1 MYFSHPDCDTSTE
14 GSRGGCEPKNK
25 MLKKIFALFIITN
38 LFVLPLA
45 ASVQTKQ
52 NISLLLY
59 NGKVFS
65 ADEKGTMY
73 EAVAVDGEK
82 IVAVGTSKDLQSKY
96 KAAKEIDLGG
106 KLVTPGFNDAHIHF
120 VGVGMAL
127 LQVDLNGSQTLA
139 EARRRIAAKVKET
152 PKGEWIVGR
161 GWDHT
166 LWGNRLPTRQDL
178 DDIAPDNPVF
188 LQRVDGHIAWG
199 NSAAFKLAKVTKD
212 TKAPEGGEIV
222 FDDKGEPA
230 GVVKETAQGL
240 VSNVIPPPSPE
251 LVTKG
256 ILLALNEAKKYGL
269 TSVQGGEDADSMP
282 LYVKLLRE
290 NKLTARAA
298 IWQDFEKSIADLKKE
313 RADFDALK
321 LDHSRLKFSMLK
333 GYLDGSLGSRTAAML
348 APYSDDPHNSGIPRR
363 PAEEM
368 IKMIVERDAA
378 GFQIGLH
385 AIGDKSNRI
394 ALDGFGNAKKN
405 AEQIYKKSEEINTS
419 GGVSLALSK
428 PYDSG
433 RWLKY
438 ETCKGENCEKFD
450 GFPRHRIEHAQVVAP
465 SDFKRFAELGVIA
478 SMQPTHAISDK
489 RWAGERLGE
498 YRVLGAY
505 AWHLFESYGVHVA
518 FGTDAPVELLNPY
531 QTLYAAVSRQDL
543 EGNPIGGWQPQEKLT
558 MADAIRDY
566 TYEPAYAEFAEKEKG
581 EIKVGMLADLVVHSK
596 DLLTI
601 EPKEIMTTE
610 PIYTIFNGQIVY
622 QKN

>member
-1 MYFSHPDCDTSTE
+1 
-14 GSRGGCEPKNK
+14 
-25 MLKKIFALFIITN
+25 MLKNLLIISLVSLFFLPSFAL
-38 LFVLPLA
+38 A
-45 ASVQTKQ
+45 QTKQ

-65 ADEKGTMY
+65 ADANKTIY

-82 IVAVGTSKDLQSKY
+82 IVAVGTSQNLRGRY
-96 KAAKEIDLGG
+96 KAAKEIDLQG

-120 VGVGMAL
+120 VGVGLSL
-127 LQVDLNGSQTLA
+127 LRVDLNGSQTLE

-152 PKGEWIVGR
+152 PKGEWILGR

-166 LWGNRLPTRQDL
+166 LWNNRLPTRQDL

-188 LQRVDGHIAWG
+188 LQRVDGHIAWA
-199 NSAAFKLAKVTKD
+199 NSAAFKLAKVTRD
-212 TKAPEGGEIV
+212 TKNPEGGEIV
-222 FDDKGEPA
+222 FDKSGEPA
-230 GVVKETAQGL
+230 GVMKETAQGL
-240 VSNVIPPPSPE
+240 IDKVIPSPSAE
-251 LVTKG
+251 QVTKG
-256 ILLALNEAKKYGL
+256 LLLALDEAKKYGL

-282 LYVKLLRE
+282 IYAKLLTE
-290 NKLTARAA
+290 NKLTARVAV
-298 IWQDFEKSIADLKKE
+298 WQNFEKSVADLKKE
-313 RADFDALK
+313 REDFNNLK
-321 LDHSRLKFSMLK
+321 LNPARLKFSMLK

-394 ALDGFGNAKKN
+394 ALDGFEKSRKENGFIEK
-405 AEQIYKKSEEINTS
+405 IYGLGKPREI
-419 GGVSLALSK
+419 GK
-428 PYDSG
+428 
-433 RWLKY
+433 R
-438 ETCKGENCEKFD
+438 F
-450 GFPRHRIEHAQVVAP
+450 RIEHAQVVAP

-505 AWHLFESYGVHVA
+505 SWHTFESYGVHVA
-518 FGTDAPVELLNPY
+518 FGTDAPVELLNTY

-543 EGNPIGGWQPQEKLT
+543 GGEPNGGWQPQEKLS
-558 MADAIRDY
+558 MEKAIRDY
-566 TYEPAYAEFAEKEKG
+566 TYEPAYAEFAEQEKG

-601 EPKEIMTTE
+601 EPKEILTTE
-610 PIYTIFNGQIVY
+610 PIYTIFNGKIIY
-622 QKN
+622 QK

>member
-1 MYFSHPDCDTSTE
+1 
-14 GSRGGCEPKNK
+14 
-25 MLKKIFALFIITN
+25 MLKKLLSLALVSAFLLPNLVFAQ
-38 LFVLPLA
+38 
-45 ASVQTKQ
+45 SKQ

-65 ADEKGTMY
+65 ADENSTIY

-82 IVAVGTSKDLQSKY
+82 IVAVGTSKDLQAKY

-120 VGVGMAL
+120 LGVGMSL
-127 LQVDLNGSQTLA
+127 LQVDLNGSNTLE
-139 EARRRIAAKVKET
+139 EARRRIALKVKET
-152 PKGEWIVGR
+152 PKGEWILGR

-166 LWGNRLPTRQDL
+166 LWNNKLPTKQDL

-188 LQRVDGHIAWG
+188 LQRVDGHIAWA
-199 NSAAFKLAKVTKD
+199 NSKAFELAKLTRG

-230 GVVKETAQGL
+230 GVVKETAQDL
-240 VSNVIPPPSPE
+240 INKVIPPPSAE
-251 LVTKG
+251 MVTKG
-256 ILLALNEAKKYGL
+256 LMLALDEAKKYGL
-269 TSVQGGEDADSMP
+269 TSVQGGEDADAMP

-290 NKLTARAA
+290 NKLTARVA
-298 IWQDFEKSIADLKKE
+298 IWQDFEKSVADLKKE

-348 APYSDDPHNSGIPRR
+348 APYSDDPANSGIPRR

-394 ALDGFGNAKKN
+394 ALDGFETAEKNYASNLATIISIEGN
-405 AEQIYKKSEEINTS
+405 QIKTID
-419 GGVSLALSK
+419 ASK
-428 PYDSG
+428 IK
-433 RWLKY
+433 LH
-438 ETCKGENCEKFD
+438 
-450 GFPRHRIEHAQVVAP
+450 RHRIEHAQVVAP

-518 FGTDAPVELLNPY
+518 FGTDAPVELLNTY

-543 EGNPIGGWQPQEKLT
+543 NGEPFGGWQPQEKLS
-558 MADAIRDY
+558 MADAIRKY

-610 PIYTIFNGQIVY
+610 PVYTIFNGKIIY
-622 QKN
+622 EKK

>member
-1 MYFSHPDCDTSTE
+1 MY
-14 GSRGGCEPKNK
+14 KNLIAITLVLSLFWLPISVSAQVK
-25 MLKKIFALFIITN
+25 QKIG
-38 LFVLPLA
+38 
-45 ASVQTKQ
+45 
-52 NISLLLY
+52 LLLF

-65 ADEKGTMY
+65 ADEKSTIY
-73 EAVAVDGEK
+73 EAIAVDGEK
-82 IVAVGTSKDLQSKY
+82 IVAVGKTSDLKAKY
-96 KAAKEIDLGG
+96 TAAKEIDLKG

-120 VGVGMAL
+120 AGVGLSL
-127 LQVDLNGSQTLA
+127 LRVDLNGSNTLE

-152 PKGEWIVGR
+152 PKGEWILGR

-166 LWGNRLPTRQDL
+166 LWNNKLPTKQDL

-188 LQRVDGHIAWG
+188 LQRVDGHIAWA
-199 NSAAFKLAKVTKD
+199 NSAAFKKAKVTRD

-222 FDDKGEPA
+222 FDKNGEPA

-240 VSNVIPPPSPE
+240 IDKVIPPPSPE
-251 LVTKG
+251 MVYKG
-256 ILLALNEAKKYGL
+256 LTLALDEAKKYGL
-269 TSVQGGEDADSMP
+269 TSVQGGEDADSMAV
-282 LYVKLLRE
+282 YAKLLTE
-290 NKLTARAA
+290 NKLTARVAV
-298 IWQDFEKSIADLKKE
+298 WQDFEKSVADLKKE

-348 APYSDDPHNSGIPRR
+348 APYSDDPANSGIPRR

-394 ALDGFGNAKKN
+394 ALDGFEQANKTPLPCDLAGKTPTVRKVSGYNACVAN
-405 AEQIYKKSEEINTS
+405 RRN
-419 GGVSLALSK
+419 
-428 PYDSG
+428 
-433 RWLKY
+433 
-438 ETCKGENCEKFD
+438 
-450 GFPRHRIEHAQVVAP
+450 RIEHAQVVAP
-465 SDFKRFAELGVIA
+465 SDFERFAELGVIA

-489 RWAGERLGE
+489 RWAEARVGE
-498 YRVLGAY
+498 YRILGAY

-518 FGTDAPVELLNPY
+518 FGTDAPVELLNTY

-543 EGNPIGGWQPQEKLT
+543 IGDPIGGWQPQEKLS
-558 MADAIRDY
+558 MADAIRKY

-596 DLLTI
+596 DLLNI

-610 PIYTIFNGQIVY
+610 PVYTIFNGKIIY
-622 QKN
+622 EKK